1 MTPAAPPQG
10 DAAALRG
17 HAERAGIG
25 MLSLAPDGTILW
37 ANRALSDLLGIEAG
51 ECAGRCFAD
60 FQPDEAP
67 ARDFLKALT
76 RGEAGQAFPMRLLH
90 KSGSFRHVLV
100 FADVQLHDGRPPEAQ
115 CFVADVTGIQRDE
128 STQQTLAAI
137 VSSSD
142 DAIVSKSLDGVIRSW
157 NEGAERIFGYAAEEV
172 VGRPITMIIPPAP

>member
-67 ARDFLKALT
+67 ARDFLKALA